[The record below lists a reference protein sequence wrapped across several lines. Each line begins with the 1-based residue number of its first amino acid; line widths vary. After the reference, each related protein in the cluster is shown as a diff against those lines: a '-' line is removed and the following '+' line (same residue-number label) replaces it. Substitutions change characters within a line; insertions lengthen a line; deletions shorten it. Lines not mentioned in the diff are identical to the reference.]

1 MTIRRISVALLALAL
16 LGGFAFSQAPQPQP
30 QVQAQTQTP
39 PPAGSL
45 NLTLE
50 DSIVRALKNNL
61 NVAAEVISP
70 DLAAENVL
78 LAKQMYM
85 PTLAVDLS
93 GNRYEQLSTW
103 SLQSAGTY
111 INKSTSSSATL
122 TQKIPFGGS
131 IQAALSYDY
140 SRNNQL
146 FQSYNPSYTSR
157 LNFVLTQPLLKNFG
171 WRTSQHQ
178 IIVAENSYAASRSQ
192 FKNVLINTI
201 YSVEQA
207 YWNLVYS
214 IENLKTLRQS
224 LESGRDLLAKT
235 KREVEVGTKAPIE
248 VLSVEATVARR
259 EADILQAEALTKRDQ
274 DQLRT
279 LLNLGADPAGARQ
292 DLLPIDKPGFKPVTI
307 TLDEAYAQAL
317 ARRADLETSRSQIET
332 KFVNYKYQKN
342 QRLPQLDLQ
351 FVKLSP
357 GISGQQY
364 IYDPNNPFLPPTP
377 GAPGGAG
384 EALRDAFKFLYNNWT
399 AGVTLTI
406 PFGDVLGKAAYAY
419 SKLDLEQAQAQLKTQ
434 EQQVF
439 LEVSDA
445 VRSLETAAKSVDA
458 YRIAR
463 ELAEKQLAAEMKKL
477 SVGMSTNYF
486 VLTYQDAL
494 ASARSA
500 ELQALVGYNIAVANI
515 AKVTGTTLEQRN
527 VSLGDYIK

>member
-1 MTIRRISVALLALAL
+1 MTMRRLFGAFLALAL
-16 LGGFAFSQAPQPQP
+16 LGGPAVAQEARP
-30 QVQAQTQTP
+30 QTQ
-39 PPAGSL
+39 AGTQSL
-45 NLTLE
+45 DLTLE

-61 NVAAEVISP
+61 NVAAQVISP
-70 DLAAENVL
+70 SMAAENVS
-78 LAKQMYM
+78 LAKQMYT
-85 PTLAVDLS
+85 PTLALDLS
-93 GNRYEQLSTW
+93 GNHYEQLSTW
-103 SLQSAGTY
+103 SLQVQGNY
-111 INKSTSSSATL
+111 IDKSTSSSATV
-122 TQKIPFGGS
+122 TQRIPFGGTL
-131 IQAALSYDY
+131 QAAISYDY

-146 FQSYNPSYTSR
+146 FQSYNPSYTGR

-171 WRTSQHQ
+171 WRVSRNQ
-178 IIVAENSYAASRSQ
+178 ILVAESSFAASRSQ
-192 FKNVLINTI
+192 FKSVLIDTI

-248 VLSVEATVARR
+248 VLNAEATVARR
-259 EADILQAEALTKRDQ
+259 EADILQAEALVKRNQ
-274 DQLRT
+274 DLLRT
-279 LLNLGADPAGARQ
+279 LMNLGASPAGERP
-292 DLLPIDKPGFKPVTI
+292 DLVPVDKPEFKPYQI
-307 TLDEAYAQAL
+307 TLDEAYAQAI
-317 ARRADLETSRSQIET
+317 ARRPDLETYRSQIET
-332 KFVNYKYQKN
+332 KMVNYKYQKN

-351 FVKLSP
+351 LVKVSP

-364 IYDPNNPFLPPTP
+364 IYDPENPFLPPTP
-377 GAPGGAG
+377 GAPGSAG
-384 EALRDAFKFLYNNWT
+384 EAFRDAFKFLYNNWT

-406 PFGDVLGKAAYAY
+406 PFGDVFGKAAYAHA
-419 SKLDLEQAQAQLKTQ
+419 KLDLEQSQALLKNE

-445 VRSLETAAKSVDA
+445 IRTLETAAKAVDA

-463 ELAEKQLAAEMKKL
+463 ELAERQLEAEMKKL

-486 VLTYQDAL
+486 VLQYQDAL

-500 ELQALVGYNIAVANI
+500 EIQSLVSYNVALANI

-527 VSLGDYIK
+527 VSLADYIK